1 MTKLR
6 ALIFDVDGTLANT
19 EQDGH
24 RVAFN
29 RAFAEAGFDWDWSV
43 SLYGELLAVAGGKER
58 IRYYLKQYR
67 PDFQPPA
74 NFDEF
79 IANLHRA
86 KTHHYQQLIATG
98 SIPLR
103 PGVQRLMKAARS
115 QGIRLAIATTS
126 ALANVTALL
135 LHTLGD
141 ESLAWFDAIAAGDIV
156 PAKKPAPDIYNHVLR
171 QMDLPCQDCLAIED
185 SDQGLIAATQAGITT
200 IITVNNYTKDQE
212 FTQAVLVLNHLGE
225 PDQPFTVLAGD
236 AGDKRYVDIELLNHL
251 HHR

>member
-1 MTKLR
+1 MR
-6 ALIFDVDGTLANT
+6 DD
-19 EQDGH
+19 
-24 RVAFN
+24 
-29 RAFAEAGFDWDWSV
+29 SV
-43 SLYGELLAVAGGKER
+43 GR
-58 IRYYLKQYR
+58 IC
-67 PDFQPPA
+67 
-74 NFDEF
+74 
-79 IANLHRA
+79 
-86 KTHHYQQLIATG
+86 
-98 SIPLR
+98 
-103 PGVQRLMKAARS
+103 
-115 QGIRLAIATTS
+115 
-126 ALANVTALL
+126 
-135 LHTLGD
+135 
-141 ESLAWFDAIAAGDIV
+141 AIAAGDIV